1 MILNSLT
8 YFIINVNFKI
18 LINSQKR
25 EGYRMAEEII
35 WEKSLSK
42 ALESAGKEN
51 KFVLVD
57 FFSPT

>member
-1 MILNSLT
+1 
-8 YFIINVNFKI
+8 
-18 LINSQKR
+18 
-25 EGYRMAEEII
+25 MAGEII

-51 KFVLVD
+51 KLVLVD

>member
-1 MILNSLT
+1 LT

-18 LINSQKR
+18 LINSQKS
-25 EGYRMAEEII
+25 EVYQMAEEIV

-51 KFVLVD
+51 KLVLGD